1 MRVRIFLVLALFAFM
16 LAPIGA
22 DGSPGRAQTT
32 VTIAAAGD
40 IARSKP
46 GTPQKQTAALITDV
60 IHPSTVLMLGDSQ
73 YEHAAYNE
81 YLKSYDPTWGAFKSI
96 TAPTLGNHEYET
108 PGAAGYFQYFQA
120 QLASYG
126 PTASDPHAG
135 YYSFNVGDWHVV
147 ALNSNCG
154 KVSCPAQATWLK
166 QDVAADGH
174 LCEVVIYHHPNE
186 RSFANAANAAGVDLI
201 LAGHKHT
208 YERWN
213 RLFGLNVR
221 EFVVGTGGD
230 SSGAPRSNADAGAK
244 AYGVLRLDLS
254 PTGYGWSF
262 IDVAK
267 HVRDSGSDSCHD

>member
-1 MRVRIFLVLALFAFM
+1 MRVRIFLVLALLAFM
-16 LAPIGA
+16 LAPVGA

-120 QLASYG
+120 QLAPYG

>member
-1 MRVRIFLVLALFAFM
+1 MRVRIFLVLALVAVL
-16 LAPIGA
+16 LAPVGA
-22 DGSPGRAQTT
+22 GGAPGRAQTT

-73 YEHAAYNE
+73 YEHGAYNE

-108 PGAAGYFQYFQA
+108 PNADGYFRYFQA
-120 QLASYG
+120 QLAPYG
-126 PTASDPHAG
+126 PSASDPDAG